1 MNLFDKR
8 LDVLEAIIIAVKL
21 YVGNIDNEELDFVE
35 YPNIPYV
42 RDLVRK
48 IDVQKYPELIDY
60 VKDIVDCAHYTNL
73 YLYFDNSFNF
83 NADVA
88 KSVFETK
95 KCDSFARL
103 VRKIYFNE
111 NIEEVFSKYHDYLE
125 QYEREYL
132 NLHNFDCEKT
142 RKAFSTLFDVPENT
156 QFLYNISLLINGG
169 FSANKENKTC
179 YVKGIGNNIE
189 ANKEKNEYITVCLYH
204 EFAHYFVNPL
214 VDEFFTDEAVVEKLY
229 NESIENGLPNT
240 YSQNK
245 LTVVYEYFVRALSI
259 IFSKKE
265 VSDKEIE
272 EDIDWFKS
280 TGFIRIEEII
290 NFIEFGININENFK
304 NILLDYMEMLKTKF
318 NKRIK

>member
-1 MNLFDKR
+1 M
-8 LDVLEAIIIAVKL
+8 
-21 YVGNIDNEELDFVE
+21 
-35 YPNIPYV
+35 
-42 RDLVRK
+42 
-48 IDVQKYPELIDY
+48 
-60 VKDIVDCAHYTNL
+60 
-73 YLYFDNSFNF
+73 
-83 NADVA
+83 
-88 KSVFETK
+88 
-95 KCDSFARL
+95 
-103 VRKIYFNE
+103 
-111 NIEEVFSKYHDYLE
+111 FSKYHDYLE

-169 FSANKENKTC
+169 FSANKENETR

-214 VDEFFTDEAVVEKLY
+214 VDEFFTNEALVEKLY